1 MRRVIGLVATG
12 LLAAGCGG
20 GTDQPAAAP
29 TTTAAPATTPAA
41 PTPTTPRATPPAT
54 PPRTPPAGTVDGA
67 CPYADRDTIA
77 GIVGQRIA
85 RSTVT
90 ATRPYVGCAFHRAGG
105 EKAAD
110 VAVQVLPDA
119 RAALARALAVAGPT
133 ANPVDTVGDGGAVAV
148 TDGGALLAV
157 SSGPAVVVVRIN
169 QRSSLAAAE
178 IARLVVAAI

>member
-1 MRRVIGLVATG
+1 MRRVIGLVVAG

-29 TTTAAPATTPAA
+29 TTTAAPAATPAA
-41 PTPTTPRATPPAT
+41 PTPTTPRATPP
-54 PPRTPPAGTVDGA
+54 RTPPAETVDGE

-90 ATRPYVGCAFHRAGG
+90 ATRPHVGCAFHRAGG

-110 VAVQVLPDA
+110 VAVSVLPDA

-157 SSGPAVVVVRIN
+157 GSGPAVVVVRIN
-169 QRSSLAAAE
+169 QRSSLAAVE
-178 IARLVVAAI
+178 IARLVVAAL